1 MDLDLMINTSQDE
14 NDYMNYGNR
23 PIRLYV
29 VLVEHRIIYRQ
40 KVRSIWK
47 AEIFIFKLALQQLGF
62 LTNLNHLIP
71 WNNNQ
76 TSTTNAGGGV
86 VAQYHQQRTAAI
98 GSYKNNL
105 WD

>member
-1 MDLDLMINTSQDE
+1 L
-14 NDYMNYGNR
+14 G
-23 PIRLYV
+23 
-29 VLVEHRIIYRQ
+29 
-40 KVRSIWK
+40 
-47 AEIFIFKLALQQLGF
+47 LQQLGF

-105 WD
+105 